1 MKKKRKVTQCFI
13 EKIAQKQI
21 LLSQWR
27 SKERKRERNQNLF
40 WLINLVFLV
49 RLSREQIWKNNNNSY
64 QKQAMIQIKR
74 IFLRQLSRKMSNK
87 RVLISL
93 SFLSLH
99 NIEQQ
104 IMMKKKRRWTRI
116 NRLPASITLFYN
128 QQETT
133 LILITNSTQPKE

>member
-13 EKIAQKQI
+13 EKIVQKLI
-21 LLSQWR
+21 LLSQWS
-27 SKERKRERNQNLF
+27 SKERKQERNQSPF

-116 NRLPASITLFYN
+116 NRLPASITPFYN

-133 LILITNSTQPKE
+133 LILTMNNTQLKE